1 MKIGIDARI
10 IFKRGVGRYISNLVF
25 NLLQIDSVNQYYL
38 YLDKNSQLKEY
49 IDAKNCI
56 LKRLNIS
63 NAFLFQQYYLPL
75 AAKKDG
81 IDILHG
87 TDNAIPYIFPFYKNR
102 LIVTIHDTMF
112 IRPIKRAILKPTL
125 KQRFIDFYNKISIPA
140 SAKKADHIITISD
153 YSKKDIIKYLKI
165 DENKITIIKEAVSE
179 KYKIIKDEKL
189 IKRVKEKYKI
199 TKPYILTSAASDL
212 RKNSERILESFN
224 IFNNTVENKY
234 QLVIT
239 SIDDKELKT
248 TNILEKI
255 KQLNLE
261 KNVILT
267 GYVSDDDLVSLYNGA
282 FIFLFP
288 SIWEG
293 FGLQVLEA
301 FACGVPVITSDG
313 TSLSE
318 IAENAAYL
326 VNPFSVDDIV
336 HALLELERN
345 EAKRK
350 ILIEKGLNR
359 VKEFSWLKTAQET
372 FELYKKV
379 AENG

>member
-25 NLLQIDSVNQYYL
+25 NLLKIDKENQYYL

-49 IDAKNCI
+49 IDSKNCI

-75 AAKKDG
+75 AVKKDG

-87 TDNAIPYIFPFYKNR
+87 TDNTIPYISPFFKKKS
-102 LIVTIHDTMF
+102 IVTIHDTMF
-112 IRPIKRAILKPTL
+112 IRPIKRAILRPTL
-125 KQRFIDFYNKISIPA
+125 KQKFIDVYNKISIPA
-140 SAKKADHIITISD
+140 SAKKADHIITVSD

-165 DENKITIIKEAVSE
+165 DENKITTIKESVNE
-179 KYKIIKDEKL
+179 KYKIIKDEKM
-189 IKRVKEKYKI
+189 IKRIKEKYKI
-199 TKPYILTSAASDL
+199 TKPYILASAASDL
-212 RKNSERILESFN
+212 RKNSERLLESFN

-239 SIDDKELKT
+239 SIGEKELKT

-255 KQLNLE
+255 QQLNLE
-261 KNVILT
+261 KYVILT
-267 GYVSDDDLVSLYNGA
+267 GYVSDDDLVFLYNGA

-301 FACGVPVITSDG
+301 FSCGVPVITSDG

-336 HALLELERN
+336 HALLELEKN
-345 EAKRK
+345 DVKREN
-350 ILIEKGLNR
+350 LIEKGLNR
-359 VKEFSWLKTAQET
+359 IKEFSWLKAAQGT
-372 FELYKKV
+372 LELYKKV
-379 AENG
+379 VGNG